1 LNNPSQFSPK
11 SLSFSPSLADTQEGE
26 ILGGLHRSREKPQ
39 ALLVVVWLATNETKK
54 KKHKGHKTTNAAEIQ
69 FYLQTLKF

>member
-1 LNNPSQFSPK
+1 
-11 SLSFSPSLADTQEGE
+11 
-26 ILGGLHRSREKPQ
+26 LHRSREKPQ

-54 KKHKGHKTTNAAEIQ
+54 KKQKGHKTTNAAEIQ